1 MVWGFF
7 PRLSLCTCF
16 LELTCGVVISCILPQ
31 VFRDEWVLHPAI
43 LWMLAQL
50 ICSTR
55 SRAMSTRCGCYMI
68 PWLQPWKNFNN
79 FEPKTLNQIP
89 SHHHRWLLWFFRHPG
104 CHTAFHREKPC
115 AARYHDEKF
124 IKSPFREGTW
134 REDQII
140 WKNSRWK
147 WSDLWHLKVLRW
159 NNWKTMHCDVQ
170 ITCRMV
176 KHHETNL
183 NTNVIQWIMDEY
195 DL

>member
-1 MVWGFF
+1 MAWGFF

-16 LELTCGVVISCILPQ
+16 LELTCGLVISCILPH

-43 LWMLAQL
+43 WMLAQL

-55 SRAMSTRCGCYMI
+55 SCLPC
-68 PWLQPWKNFNN
+68 LQDVDVTWSHDSNHWIFKVCLSQ
-79 FEPKTLNQIP
+79 KTLNRIP
-89 SHHHRWLLWFFRHPG
+89 SHLQFQVLWFFRHPG

-134 REDQII
+134 REDHII

-147 WSDLWHLKVLRW
+147 WSDPWRLLESSTVKQLKNHSSQCLD
-159 NNWKTMHCDVQ
+159 NLQDG
-170 ITCRMV
+170 
-176 KHHETNL
+176 ETSSS
-183 NTNVIQWIMDEY
+183 
-195 DL
+195 